1 MPLTVGELE
10 RLRLVL
16 STFQDGSGWEKIEGS
31 TLVGYRQF
39 ERALAEV
46 LNGVARESKALFD
59 VLATR
64 ATAAGNRLV
73 GYSCKAKRELSPS
86 GQREIYI
93 EVGNAGSAYRKHLEK
108 EGLRDPFDYAARP
121 DVAGSQVLKY
131 IEALHLA
138 DCAMTGASEQDSCYF
153 VLLYDASGTHFECFE
168 IPLDVMANAP
178 IAWTAPGQH
187 VRGTLNGKK
196 AVEYY
201 WGVGQVKFYVPVT
214 QATWRSGV
222 FQMEPLAGSAKS
234 LGARA
239 EEAFP
244 EAWRRASRLP

>member
-16 STFQDGSGWEKIEGS
+16 STFQDGSGWEKIGGN

-59 VLATR
+59 VLAVRT
-64 ATAAGNRLV
+64 TFGGNRLV
-73 GYSCKAKRELSPS
+73 GYSCKAKRELNPS
-86 GQREIYI
+86 GQSEIYI

-108 EGLRDPFDYAARP
+108 AGLKDTSDYAARP

-131 IEALHLA
+131 IEALHIA
-138 DCAMTGASEQDSCYF
+138 DCALTGASVQDSCYF

-168 IPLDVMANAP
+168 IPLDVMSHAA
-178 IAWTAPGQH
+178 ILWTAPGQH
-187 VRGTLNGKK
+187 VRGTLNGRK

-201 WGVGQVKFYVPVT
+201 WGVGQVKFYVPVAE
-214 QATWRSGV
+214 ATWRSGI

-244 EAWRRASRLP
+244 DAWCRALELA